1 MHCSCVAESLG
12 KVLPLRQATPPG
24 EREDDE
30 LLLLTRGGKPE
41 AFDAL
46 VRRHQVRALR
56 IAHKYLGDTAAA
68 KDVVQAAF
76 LDVYRALPRYQP
88 RGQFSAYF
96 HRVLLN
102 QCHMAHRSRAYARRA
117 SEDARPVEPE
127 HAPASEELILA
138 REKRAA
144 VERAVRQLSRK
155 LRDVVV
161 LRFAGDLAYEEIAS
175 VLELPLGTIK
185 SRLSAALEQLR
196 VILEGKP

>member
-1 MHCSCVAESLG
+1 MDRPAD
-12 KVLPLRQATPPG
+12 RD
-24 EREDDE
+24 DDE
-30 LLLLTRGGKPE
+30 LLLLTRGGKTE

-46 VRRHQVRALR
+46 VRRHQLRALR

-88 RGQFSAYF
+88 RGQFAAYF

-102 QCHMAHRSRAYARRA
+102 QCHMAHRSRGYARRA
-117 SEDARPVEPE
+117 SDDARAVEPE
-127 HAPASEELILA
+127 PVPASEELILA

-144 VERAVRQLSRK
+144 VERAVHQLSQK
-155 LRDVVV
+155 LRDVIV
-161 LRFAGDLAYEEIAS
+161 LRFAGDLAYEEIAN

-185 SRLSAALEQLR
+185 SRLSAGLEQLR
-196 VILEGKP
+196 VILEEEP